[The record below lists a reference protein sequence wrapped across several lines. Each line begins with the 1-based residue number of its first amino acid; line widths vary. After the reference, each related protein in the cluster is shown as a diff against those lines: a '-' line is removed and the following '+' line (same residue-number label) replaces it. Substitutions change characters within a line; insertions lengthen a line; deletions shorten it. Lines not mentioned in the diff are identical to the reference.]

1 MALKTKDFFKING
14 VSSDDFPNLLV
25 NLPPIP
31 PLAERRYDEFDAG
44 GDENYVIPDDYFN
57 DVSYSIEFITV
68 DVLEYDNSALYKLI
82 SEAKT
87 LEISRLDGYYYKV
100 KKTVLSPPTST
111 YDGQKV
117 KYKLN
122 FTLSPFKY
130 FKENPEISVNSG
142 DIITNKGTRY
152 CLPLIKITGTG
163 TISITVNGDVF
174 TATTNGNDIIIDSA
188 KKITYYAKTN
198 QLLYNRTAGVYPI
211 LASGDNKVE
220 FTAKTL
226 KITLNE
232 RSY

>member
-1 MALKTKDFFKING
+1 MALKTKDYFKING

-44 GDENYVIPDDYFN
+44 GDENYVIPDDYFSGI
-57 DVSYSIEFITV
+57 SYSIEFITV

-87 LEISRLDGYYYKV
+87 LEISRLGGYYYKV
-100 KKTVLSPPTST
+100 KKAVLSPPTST

-142 DIITNKGTRY
+142 DTITNKGTRY
-152 CLPLIKITGTG
+152 CLPLIKLTGTG
-163 TISITVNGDVF
+163 TLSITVNGDVF
-174 TATTNGNDIIIDSA
+174 TVTSDGGEIIVDCA
-188 KKITYYAKTN
+188 KKITYYADTKK
-198 QLLYNRTAGVYPI
+198 LLYNRTTGFYPI
-211 LASGDNKVE
+211 FASGDNSVAY
-220 FTAKTL
+220 TADSM